1 MNQLLVGKFIT
12 QKRKEKNLTQEQLAE
27 KIGVSNKTISKWE
40 TGKCMPDYSVI
51 ELLCEELKITL
62 AELMN
67 GEEDEK
73 SIHTYDNE
81 QIVEMLKEIQNLKAK
96 KKLIIGFILLV
107 MGGVMLTLS
116 QICGGTD
123 IQDFLSVVMLGLSIG
138 EFLAGFFLLA
148 YYLAYKDKR
157 SEVTIHAFK
166 TNYGYYWNHIFNNR
180 AYLHFCLHFPV
191 RQQSIVGIWLNV

>member
-1 MNQLLVGKFIT
+1 MNQLMVGKFIT

-51 ELLCEELKITL
+51 ELLCEELNITL

-96 KKLIIGFILLV
+96 KI
-107 MGGVMLTLS
+107 
-116 QICGGTD
+116 
-123 IQDFLSVVMLGLSIG
+123 
-138 EFLAGFFLLA
+138 
-148 YYLAYKDKR
+148 
-157 SEVTIHAFK
+157 
-166 TNYGYYWNHIFNNR
+166 
-180 AYLHFCLHFPV
+180 
-191 RQQSIVGIWLNV
+191 

>member
-1 MNQLLVGKFIT
+1 MDQLLVSKFIT

-51 ELLCEELKITL
+51 ELLCEKLNITL

-81 QIVEMLKEIQNLKAK
+81 QIVEMLKDIQNLKATK
-96 KKLIIGFILLV
+96 TLIIGYILII
-107 MGGVMLTLS
+107 MGGVMLVLS
-116 QICGGTD
+116 QVFGDTD
-123 IQDFLSVVMLGLSIG
+123 VQDFLSGVMLGLSIG
-138 EFLAGFFLLA
+138 ESLAGVFLLA
-148 YYLAYKDKR
+148 HYLAHKNKR
-157 SEVTIHAFK
+157 K
-166 TNYGYYWNHIFNNR
+166 
-180 AYLHFCLHFPV
+180 
-191 RQQSIVGIWLNV
+191 

>member
-51 ELLCEELKITL
+51 ELLCEELNITL

-81 QIVEMLKEIQNLKAK
+81 QIVKMLNEIQNLKAK

-107 MGGVMLTLS
+107 MGGVMMALS
-116 QICGGTD
+116 QICGD
-123 IQDFLSVVMLGLSIG
+123 RYS
-138 EFLAGFFLLA
+138 GFSFRCYVRVIYWRIFGRFFPSRLLFS
-148 YYLAYKDKR
+148 L
-157 SEVTIHAFK
+157 
-166 TNYGYYWNHIFNNR
+166 
-180 AYLHFCLHFPV
+180 
-191 RQQSIVGIWLNV
+191 

>member
-51 ELLCEELKITL
+51 ELLCEELNITL

-81 QIVEMLKEIQNLKAK
+81 QIVEMLKEIRNLKTKESDYRIYFTCHGRCYDGSFAD
-96 KKLIIGFILLV
+96 LW
-107 MGGVMLTLS
+107 
-116 QICGGTD
+116 GTD
-123 IQDFLSVVMLGLSIG
+123 IQDFLSGVMLGLSIG
-138 EFLAGFFLLA
+138 GFLAGFFLLA
-148 YYLAYKDKR
+148 YYLAYKNKR
-157 SEVTIHAFK
+157 K
-166 TNYGYYWNHIFNNR
+166 
-180 AYLHFCLHFPV
+180 
-191 RQQSIVGIWLNV
+191 

>member
-12 QKRKEKNLTQEQLAE
+12 QKRKEKNLTQEQLAD

-51 ELLCEELKITL
+51 ELLCEELNITL

-81 QIVEMLKEIQNLKAK
+81 QIVEMLKEIQNLKAQK
-96 KKLIIGFILLV
+96 ALIMGYCLLV
-107 MGGVMLTLS
+107 MGGVMLALS
-116 QICGGTD
+116 QIFGGTD
-123 IQDFLSVVMLGLSIG
+123 IQDFLSGFMLGLSIG

-148 YYLAYKDKR
+148 YYLAYKNKR
-157 SEVTIHAFK
+157 K
-166 TNYGYYWNHIFNNR
+166 
-180 AYLHFCLHFPV
+180 
-191 RQQSIVGIWLNV
+191 

>member
-1 MNQLLVGKFIT
+1 MNQLLVSKFIT

-51 ELLCEELKITL
+51 ELLCEELNITL

-81 QIVEMLKEIQNLKAK
+81 QIMKMLKEIQNLKAK

-107 MGGVMLTLS
+107 MGGVMMALS
-116 QICGGTD
+116 QIFGGTD
-123 IQDFLSVVMLGLSIG
+123 IQDFLSGFMLGLSIG
-138 EFLAGFFLLA
+138 EFLVGVFLLA
-148 YYLAYKDKR
+148 YYLAYKNKR
-157 SEVTIHAFK
+157 E
-166 TNYGYYWNHIFNNR
+166 
-180 AYLHFCLHFPV
+180 
-191 RQQSIVGIWLNV
+191 

>member
-1 MNQLLVGKFIT
+1 
-12 QKRKEKNLTQEQLAE
+12 
-27 KIGVSNKTISKWE
+27 
-40 TGKCMPDYSVI
+40 MPDYSVI
-51 ELLCEELKITL
+51 ELLCEELNITL

-81 QIVEMLKEIQNLKAK
+81 QIVEMLKEIRNLKAK

-107 MGGVMLTLS
+107 MGGVMLALS

-123 IQDFLSVVMLGLSIG
+123 IQDFLSGVMLGLSIG

-148 YYLAYKDKR
+148 YYLAYKNKR
-157 SEVTIHAFK
+157 K
-166 TNYGYYWNHIFNNR
+166 
-180 AYLHFCLHFPV
+180 
-191 RQQSIVGIWLNV
+191 

>member
-12 QKRKEKNLTQEQLAE
+12 RKRKEKNLTQEQLAE

-40 TGKCMPDYSVI
+40 TGKCMPDYSVM
-51 ELLCEELKITL
+51 ELLCEELNITL

-81 QIVEMLKEIQNLKAK
+81 QIVEMLKEIQNLKAQK
-96 KKLIIGFILLV
+96 ALIMGYCLLV
-107 MGGVMLTLS
+107 MGGVMLALS
-116 QICGGTD
+116 QIFGGTD
-123 IQDFLSVVMLGLSIG
+123 IQDFLSGVMLGLSIG

-148 YYLAYKDKR
+148 YYLAYKNKR
-157 SEVTIHAFK
+157 K
-166 TNYGYYWNHIFNNR
+166 
-180 AYLHFCLHFPV
+180 
-191 RQQSIVGIWLNV
+191 